1 MKKFFKKLLS
11 VAGPALIG
19 VLGFTGCDFFPFG
32 RVEYGTPNA
41 DFKVDI
47 TVKDENGNPVK
58 DIRVLPVLISSYKH
72 MDSNTGTYSTE
83 TNREE
88 LAPIRTDGAGK
99 AVENYHVF
107 GVTDNIRVIFE
118 DTDGDINGGTF
129 AKDSMDFS
137 PVQTGKGDNHW
148 YSGEYTISGT
158 KTLIKE

>member
-1 MKKFFKKLLS
+1 MKKFLKRFLP
-11 VAGPALIG
+11 VIGPSLIG
-19 VLGFTGCDFFPFG
+19 ALGFTGCDLPFG

-58 DIRVLPVLISSYKH
+58 DIKVLPVMISTYKTL
-72 MDSNTGTYSTE
+72 NGTGFYITLTS
-83 TNREE
+83 REE

-99 AVENYHVF
+99 ATESYNVF

-118 DTDGDINGGTF
+118 DTDGDLNGGTF

-158 KTLIKE
+158 KTLTKE